1 MSKWLVALAALALA
15 VGVAVLWLGPSDR
28 PASGVTDGAEYT
40 NDIVADVESGV
51 SDSADNLLDLS
62 TYLEQT
68 SKEWVM
74 MSTETA
80 TFLGLTEEL
89 GMRDDGL
96 DPLTEEYDQMI
107 LNHIQEMADTIDAY
121 PVDLLTEEERLTAEI
136 YRWYLQD
143 YLDFAPFSD
152 HWYLVGNMYA
162 SYPQDLEWFL
172 TSFHAV
178 ETVENA
184 EDYISRLRQ
193 IPDRF
198 DELTAAIGRSET
210 IGAVAPGF
218 IMETDAGW
226 LDWIAETPATETNFY
241 LVFEE
246 QVIASESIP
255 SQTKQ
260 GLLDAA
266 ENALELEVLPAFAK
280 LSQVVFD
287 LAERTG
293 DAVGVWKHEN
303 GGAYY
308 EYLLRSYTT
317 TDLSADEIH
326 NLGLIEVERIRSEM
340 LDASESLGYS
350 RALSIREI
358 YAQLTEDAGT
368 SIGQQT
374 IDRCTQLLDSITAR
388 VQPAFR
394 HWPSEELIV
403 VDGYTTAFFSP
414 GALDGSRPGM
424 FFAPTMSEQ
433 PNYSLPTVTYH
444 EGIPGHFLQSAFA
457 HEADIPDYL
466 AAVSFTGYAEG
477 WALYAERL
485 AWEMGAYEDDPY
497 GNMGRLQ
504 DEMLR
509 AARLVID
516 TGIHAMHWGYEQAV
530 TYMLETTGMSED
542 FVREEVERYIVLPGQ
557 ATAYKVG
564 MLKMLELRSRTQLA
578 LGEAFDLGEFH
589 EVVLGHGELPLSI
602 LEELVD
608 DYIAEKTAQG

>member
-40 NDIVADVESGV
+40 NDIVVDVESGV
-51 SDSADNLLDLS
+51 NDSGDGLLDLS
-62 TYLEQT
+62 TYLEQAST
-68 SKEWVM
+68 MWVM

-89 GMRDDGL
+89 GMRDDSL
-96 DPLTEEYDQMI
+96 DPLTDEYDQQI
-107 LNHIQEMADTIDAY
+107 LGHLQTMVDTIDAY
-121 PVDLLTEEERLTAEI
+121 PADLLDEEERLTAEI

-198 DELTAAIGRSET
+198 DELTVALARSET
-210 IGAVAPGF
+210 INALAPGF
-218 IMETDAGW
+218 ILESDAEW
-226 LDWIAETPATETNFY
+226 LDWIAETPATETNLY
-241 LVFEE
+241 LALEE
-246 QVIASESIP
+246 QVMASNSIASQS
-255 SQTKQ
+255 KQ
-260 GLLDAA
+260 GLLEEA
-266 ENALELEVLPAFAK
+266 ERVLELEVLAAFAS
-280 LSQVVFD
+280 LSQFVFG
-287 LAERTG
+287 LAERT
-293 DAVGVWKHEN
+293 DDTVGVWKHDN
-303 GGAYY
+303 GRAYY

-326 NLGLIEVERIRSEM
+326 NLGLIEVDRIRDEM
-340 LDASESLGYS
+340 LDEAEALGYS
-350 RALSIREI
+350 RDLSIPEV
-358 YAQLTEDAGT
+358 YGHLTEDAGT
-368 SIGQQT
+368 SIGQAT
-374 IDRCTQLLDSITAR
+374 IDRCTQLLDSITGL
-388 VQPAFR
+388 VQPVFS
-394 HWPSEELIV
+394 HWPGEELV
-403 VDGYTTAFFSP
+403 VVEGYTTAFFSP

-457 HEADIPDYL
+457 HESDIPQYL
-466 AAVSFTGYAEG
+466 ASVSFTGYAEG

-485 AWEMGAYEDDPY
+485 AWEMGAYESDPY

-509 AARLVID
+509 AARLVVD

-530 TYMLETTGMSED
+530 TYMLETTGMSEE

-564 MLKMLELRSRTQLA
+564 MLKMLELRSRAQLA
-578 LGEAFDLGEFH
+578 LGEAFDLSEFH
-589 EVVLGHGELPLSI
+589 EVILGHGELPLSI
-602 LEELVD
+602 LEELLD
-608 DYIAEKTAQG
+608 KYIAESRA